1 MKSYTIEPLMAVGW
15 EGAFGA
21 LSILL
26 CMPFLAL
33 FASSSPFFDF
43 PRGWHQIAGHSD
55 VILASVLIM
64 FSIAS
69 FNFFGLSVTY
79 RVSAT
84 ARSTTDTC
92 RTLGIWIVSLALGW
106 EHLAWPYSVLQ
117 VLGFALLV

>member
-1 MKSYTIEPLMAVGW
+1 MKSYTIDPLMAVGW
-15 EGAFGA
+15 EGFFGTV
-21 LSILL
+21 SVFL

-33 FASSSPFFDF
+33 FASKSPFFDF
-43 PRGWHQIAGHSD
+43 PRGWHQIIEHSN
-55 VILASVLIM
+55 VMIASVLIM

-92 RTLGIWIVSLALGW
+92 RTLGIWIVSLGLGW
-106 EHLAWPYSVLQ
+106 ERLAWPYSGLQ